1 MKTMFTSIAVLA
13 GITAFSASASASN
26 ESRID
31 GYQLRAEVEAAESTA
46 YDQFDITHNPYAYE
60 FVA

>member
-31 GYQLRAEVEAAESTA
+31 GYLLRAEVEAAESTA
-46 YDQFDITHNPYAYE
+46 YDPFDITQNPYAYE